1 MTYNQKF
8 ISEFIYGGID
18 GIITTFAIVAGVV
31 GAGLPS
37 SIILI
42 LGISNVLADGFSM
55 ASSNFLSER
64 AQQNLSQGENP
75 KNPLQTAFVTFV
87 SFIVL
92 GIIPLL
98 TFLFEFLFGWFSGV
112 EFLVSCLLTTIAFV
126 IVGFVRG
133 IVTKK
138 SYVQGIVET
147 LFIGSTAAFVA
158 YGVGFLLQNLA

>member
-1 MTYNQKF
+1 MKNNQKF

-64 AQQNLSQGENP
+64 AQQNIANNNYQ
-75 KNPLQTAFVTFV
+75 KKPLQTAFVTFI
-87 SFIVL
+87 SFITL
-92 GIIPLL
+92 GIIPLI
-98 TFLFEFLFGWFSGV
+98 TFLFQLLFGWFSGI
-112 EFLVSCLLTTIAFV
+112 EFLVACIFTTIAFV
-126 IVGFVRG
+126 VVGVVRG
-133 IVTKK
+133 VVTNRSYIK
-138 SYVQGIVET
+138 SALET
-147 LFIGSTAAFVA
+147 LFVGSAAAFVA
-158 YGVGFLLQNLA
+158 YGVGFLLQNIA